1 MVVFMNSSRP
11 GKAGRWRRTPPW
23 LTAAAGLCAA
33 IVTLIAGCSTGTSA
47 SGTAASAA
55 KPMSPHQAIS
65 LAADQSQ
72 RITSASSTMTI
83 KVAGA
88 TNATTTGSMQ
98 MQLKP
103 ALLASAKLN
112 ISSGGQTI
120 PIQEIISSKAIYMK
134 IPGLARMTGRPWL
147 KISLTKLSGKL
158 GASLGQLLQ
167 NLQNSNPLD
176 QTRILAVSKN
186 ARVTGTEVIGGVRTT
201 RYSGSYS
208 ASAALASLSPRLR
221 KLMAPAL
228 KTVTG
233 DVRFTVWID
242 AQHQVRR
249 VAETEKVSG
258 ETVDTLI
265 NVTAINQPV
274 QITLPPSSQVATLP
288 HGLLNSG
295 TNGGSAF

>member
-1 MVVFMNSSRP
+1 MISSRS
-11 GKAGRWRRTPPW
+11 GKVSRSHRTAPW
-23 LTAAAGLCAA
+23 LAAAAGLCAA
-33 IVTLIAGCSTGTSA
+33 TVTLIAGCSTGTSA
-47 SGTAASAA
+47 SGTAASA

-65 LAADQSQ
+65 LAADQSR

-88 TNATTTGSMQ
+88 TNVTTTGSMQ
-98 MQLKP
+98 MRLKP
-103 ALLASAKLN
+103 TLLASAKLN
-112 ISSGGQTI
+112 ISASGQTI
-120 PIQEIISSKAIYMK
+120 PIREIVGSKAIYMK

-147 KISLTKLSGKL
+147 KIPLTKLSGKL

-176 QTRILAVSKN
+176 QTKILAVSKD

-201 RYSGSYS
+201 KYSGSYS
-208 ASAALASLSPRLR
+208 ASAALASLSPQLR

-249 VAETEKVSG
+249 VAETENVSG
-258 ETVDTLI
+258 ETVHTLI

-274 QITLPPSSQVATLP
+274 QITLPPSSQVATIP